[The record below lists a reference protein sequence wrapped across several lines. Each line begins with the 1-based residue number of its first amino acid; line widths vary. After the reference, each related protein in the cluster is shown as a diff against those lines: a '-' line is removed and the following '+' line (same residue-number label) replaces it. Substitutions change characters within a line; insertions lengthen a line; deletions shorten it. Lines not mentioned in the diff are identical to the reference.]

1 MTDVRVLKLIEQVQ
15 VVESL
20 HTQLMSLLI
29 VAERAETRV
38 MNLLSHV
45 LLEKLRHFG
54 IRQRVTFL

>member
-20 HTQLMSLLI
+20 HAQLMSLLV